1 MNLRLLVDQKY
12 EMGLTPVIEK
22 EIDKKRVCLK
32 KTYLNT
38 FYGKRNLMT
47 MAVQNIKQKLSS

>member
-1 MNLRLLVDQKY
+1 MDQKY
-12 EMGLTPVIEK
+12 EMGLTPVLEK

-47 MAVQNIKQKLSS
+47 IAVQNIKQKLSS